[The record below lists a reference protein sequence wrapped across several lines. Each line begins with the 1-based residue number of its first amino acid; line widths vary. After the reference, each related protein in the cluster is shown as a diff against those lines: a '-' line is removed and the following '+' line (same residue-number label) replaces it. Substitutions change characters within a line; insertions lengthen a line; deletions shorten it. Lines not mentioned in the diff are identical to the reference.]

1 MGRRT
6 ERTKVLA
13 REGGFDRSTRTR
25 SYRGSRSDMKPHEQ
39 TGLLISLKQPYK
51 VGEDSGFAQAH
62 KNLEVL
68 VKFKL

>member
-1 MGRRT
+1 MGRHT

-13 REGGFDRSTRTR
+13 REGVFDRSMHSR

-39 TGLLISLKQPYK
+39 TGLLVSLKQPYK

-62 KNLEVL
+62 KTLEVL
-68 VKFKL
+68 VKCKL